1 MKNVKFGDILRE
13 LRCENSLTLKKLS
26 EKTLINKSTLSRLE
40 RNERMPKANE
50 IVNLVKF
57 FNVSADYLCGLED

>member
-1 MKNVKFGDILRE
+1 MKNEKFGNILRE
-13 LRCENSLTLKKLS
+13 LRCENRLTFKKLS
-26 EKTLINKSTLSRLE
+26 DKTLINKSTLSRLE

-50 IVNLVKF
+50 IVTLAKF

>member
-1 MKNVKFGDILRE
+1 MKNEKFGDILRE

-50 IVNLVKF
+50 IVNLAKF